1 MARMHEGRLH
11 HVGLIVRSIE
21 ESMPGYL
28 KSLDGTWDSQIFH
41 DPIQRVKVA
50 FLQPGLGREA
60 QIELVEPVGEDSP
73 VRRFLETSNGGMHH
87 FCYEVADIEASLKEM
102 RSRGAR
108 LVRPPK
114 PAVAFAG
121 RRIAWVLTAEN
132 MLIELLEQGNFPSI
146 TIGVR

>member
-28 KSLDGTWDSQIFH
+28 RSLGGSWDSQIFH
-41 DPIQRVKVA
+41 DPIQHVKVA
-50 FLQPGLGREA
+50 FLWPGLGAQA
-60 QIELVEPVGEDSP
+60 QIELVEPAGETSP
-73 VRRFLETSNGGMHH
+73 VRRFLETANGGMHH
-87 FCYEVADIEASLKEM
+87 LCYEVKNLEESVKEM
-102 RSRGAR
+102 RGGGAR

-114 PAVAFAG
+114 PAVAFQG

-132 MLIELLEQGNFPSI
+132 LLIELLEE
-146 TIGVR
+146 

>member
-21 ESMPGYL
+21 ESMPRYL
-28 KSLDGTWDSQIFH
+28 RSLGGTWDSQIFH

-50 FLQPGLGREA
+50 FLQPALGPQV
-60 QIELVEPVGEDSP
+60 QIELVEPAGEDSP
-73 VRRFLETSNGGMHH
+73 VRRFLETANGGMHH
-87 FCYEVADIEASLKEM
+87 LCYEVKNLEESLKEM
-102 RSRGAR
+102 RVGGAR

-114 PAVAFAG
+114 PAVAFQG

-132 MLIELLEQGNFPSI
+132 LLIELLEGADE
-146 TIGVR
+146 

>member
-11 HVGLIVRSIE
+11 HVGVIVRSIE

-28 KSLDGTWDSQIFH
+28 RSLGGTWDSQIFH

-50 FLQPGLGREA
+50 FLQPGLGPQV
-60 QIELVEPVGEDSP
+60 QIELVEPAGENSP

-87 FCYEVADIEASLKEM
+87 LCYEVAELEESVRAARANGSL
-102 RSRGAR
+102 

-114 PAVAFAG
+114 PAVAFEN
-121 RRIAWVLTAEN
+121 RRIAWVLTPERL
-132 MLIELLEQGNFPSI
+132 LIEYLEAARLG
-146 TIGVR
+146 

>member
-28 KSLDGTWDSQIFH
+28 RSLGATWDSQIFH

-50 FLQPGLGREA
+50 FLNPGFGPEV
-60 QIELVEPVGEDSP
+60 QIELVEPVGENSP

-87 FCYEVADIEASLKEM
+87 LCYEVKDLEFSVRAARASGSM
-102 RSRGAR
+102 

-114 PAVAFAG
+114 PAVAFEG
-121 RRIAWVLTAEN
+121 RRIAWVLSPERL
-132 MLIELLEQGNFPSI
+132 LIEYLEAAGL
-146 TIGVR
+146 G

>member
-1 MARMHEGRLH
+1 MARMPEGRLH

-28 KSLDGTWDSQIFH
+28 RSLGGSWDSQIVH

-50 FLQPGLGREA
+50 FLQPGVGPQV
-60 QIELVEPVGEDSP
+60 QIELVEPAGENSP

-87 FCYEVADIEASLKEM
+87 LCYEVQNLEDSLKEM
-102 RSRGAR
+102 RAQGAR

-114 PAVAFAG
+114 PAVAFAN
-121 RRIAWVLTAEN
+121 RKIAWVLTSEN
-132 MLIELLEQGNFPSI
+132 LLIELLDEERSF
-146 TIGVR
+146 VR

>member
-21 ESMPGYL
+21 ESMPRYL
-28 KSLDGTWDSQIFH
+28 RSLGGTWDSQIFH

-50 FLQPGLGREA
+50 FLQPALGPQV
-60 QIELVEPVGEDSP
+60 QIELVEPAGEDSP
-73 VRRFLETSNGGMHH
+73 VRRFLETANGGMHH
-87 FCYEVADIEASLKEM
+87 LCYEVKNLEESLKEM
-102 RSRGAR
+102 RAGGAR

-114 PAVAFAG
+114 PAVAFQG

-132 MLIELLEQGNFPSI
+132 LLIELLEGANE
-146 TIGVR
+146 